1 MSYFTLRWQETWPG
15 EYTSVLGNNVWKLNQ
30 SDTHVYYTVY
40 GLENDQCQAYSNK
53 AEKKC
58 KSNESAPVYSAKAPE
73 ETAELSEEASR
84 VETTEFSNFLGN
96 YFQLNV
102 KLKDLYE
109 TWCLRDP
116 SFKKVSEVFS
126 GVRIL
131 RQDPTENLFSF
142 ICSSNN
148 NISRIASMV
157 EKLCEHYGKHICRL
171 EGKDYFT
178 FPTVEALASDEVES
192 KLRGLG
198 FGYRAKFI
206 HESARY
212 IVDNHDSQWLH
223 SLRERPY
230 EEAKRELIKLHGVG
244 AKVT

>member
-1 MSYFTLRWQETWPG
+1 MSYFTLRWQETSPG
-15 EYTSVLGNNVWKLNQ
+15 EYTSVLGNNVWRLNQ

-40 GLENDQCQAYSNK
+40 GLDNDQYQECSNK
-53 AEKKC
+53 SGEMC
-58 KSNESAPVYSAKAPE
+58 KSSESVPVHSAQL
-73 ETAELSEEASR
+73 TDEATG
-84 VETTEFSNFLGN
+84 VETTEFSNFLGD

-109 TWCLRDP
+109 IWCFRDP
-116 SFKKVSEVFS
+116 AFKKVSEIFS

-148 NISRIASMV
+148 HISRISGMV
-157 EKLCEHYGKHICRL
+157 EKLCEHYGRHVCHL
-171 EGKDYFT
+171 EGKEYYT

-206 HESARY
+206 NESAKY
-212 IVDNHDSQWLH
+212 IVKNHNSDWLH
-223 SLRERPY
+223 SLRKKPY

>member
-1 MSYFTLRWQETWPG
+1 M
-15 EYTSVLGNNVWKLNQ
+15 
-30 SDTHVYYTVY
+30 
-40 GLENDQCQAYSNK
+40 
-53 AEKKC
+53 C
-58 KSNESAPVYSAKAPE
+58 KSSESAPD
-73 ETAELSEEASR
+73 EATG
-84 VETTEFSNFLGN
+84 VETTEFSNFLGD

-109 TWCLRDP
+109 TWCFRDP
-116 SFKKVSEVFS
+116 AFKKVSEIFS

-131 RQDPTENLFSF
+131 RQDSTENLFSF

-148 NISRIASMV
+148 HISRISGMV
-157 EKLCEHYGKHICRL
+157 EKLCEHYGRHVCHL
-171 EGKDYFT
+171 EGKEYYT

-206 HESARY
+206 NESAKY
-212 IVDNHDSQWLH
+212 IVKNHNSDWLH
-223 SLRERPY
+223 SLRKKPY

>member
-1 MSYFTLRWQETWPG
+1 MFTTRYMDG
-15 EYTSVLGNNVWKLNQ
+15 KMTSTKNVPTKL
-30 SDTHVYYTVY
+30 
-40 GLENDQCQAYSNK
+40 K
-53 AEKKC
+53 KKC
-58 KSNESAPVYSAKAPE
+58 NSSESVPVHS
-73 ETAELSEEASR
+73 AELADEAIG
-84 VETTEFSNFLGN
+84 VETTEFSNFLGD

-116 SFKKVSEVFS
+116 AFKKVSEIFS

-148 NISRIASMV
+148 HISRISGMV
-157 EKLCEHYGKHICRL
+157 EKLCTHYGRHVCQL

-178 FPTVEALASDEVES
+178 FPTVQALAADEVES
-192 KLRGLG
+192 KLRDLG

-206 HESARY
+206 HESAKY
-212 IVDNHDSQWLH
+212 IVNNHDSDWLN
-223 SLRERPY
+223 SLRETPY
-230 EEAKRELIKLHGVG
+230 EEAKRELLKLHGVG
-244 AKVT
+244 AKVQSFNFFSKLILCLIFTIFKEIFM